1 MPGFILNDFLYGCR
15 VQPMGGWGSL
25 LQPCVGDSVCP
36 LFLSSLMNEQQ
47 KSLPGIP
54 CSQSAGVGSR
64 VEGQPCANISLHV
77 GWLDH
82 TFTRYA

>member
-1 MPGFILNDFLYGCR
+1 
-15 VQPMGGWGSL
+15 MGGWGSML
-25 LQPCVGDSVCP
+25 EPCVGDSVCP

-64 VEGQPCANISLHV
+64 VGAAM
-77 GWLDH
+77 
-82 TFTRYA
+82 R